1 MLEKALASLLDCKE
15 IKPVN
20 SKRNQTLIFIGR
32 TESEAEAPLL
42 WLRDMKVS
50 IIVIIFFD
58 WEQLNS
64 KFPF

>member
-1 MLEKALASLLDCKE
+1 MTLESVLDCKE

-42 WLRDMKVS
+42 WLPDMKVS

>member
-42 WLRDMKVS
+42 WLPDMKVS